1 MTSIVYDRL
10 AGTSTPNARFYQLQM
25 RSNSLPGG
33 FLFAGPR
40 PIPGRDSCD
49 RTNFCPH
56 PLQLPIAHPSPRVWL
71 AWRRATLSRSFTDW
85 EKTSNNLRVGMPGFG
100 IVPVQL
106 V

>member
-49 RTNFCPH
+49 PDE
-56 PLQLPIAHPSPRVWL
+56 LLPSP
-71 AWRRATLSRSFTDW
+71 A
-85 EKTSNNLRVGMPGFG
+85 
-100 IVPVQL
+100 
-106 V
+106 